1 METKVCNKC
10 GRELPL
16 DKFSK
21 GGDKDGLQKTCKDC
35 VSVYMRD
42 YAQRKKQQKM
52 PKEIAEELPAPTV
65 EICTF
70 NLADIEKTIICM
82 AIGTLAD
89 RPLKEIARALGVSE
103 RTLHRKASDY
113 GLSLAE
119 SARATYPTATKAK
132 TLMDYQPREL
142 LEALWKKGYDG
153 HFFTY
158 VKQEMTLSK
167 LFGENK

>member
-10 GRELPL
+10 GRVLPL

-21 GGDKDGLQKTCKDC
+21 GSDKDGLQKTCKDC

-52 PKEIAEELPAPTV
+52 SKEVVEGLPIPAI
-65 EICTF
+65 EIGTF

-89 RPLKEIARALGVSE
+89 RPLKETAKALGVSE
-103 RTLHRKASDY
+103 RTLHRKVRDY

-119 SARATYPTATKAK
+119 SARATYPTANKAK